1 MPLSFTD
8 VPTGVGYGL
17 SFGWSYRTKSKFGF
31 GAELNVNRLRGGN
44 KSLNDDKRYFFG
56 STVASL
62 SPYVD
67 YTFELFSKK
76 S

>member
-8 VPTGVGYGL
+8 APTAVGYGL
-17 SFGWSYRTKSKFGF
+17 SFGWSYLTKSKIGF
-31 GAELNVNRLRGGN
+31 GAEFNVNRVRGGN
-44 KSLNDDKRYFFG
+44 ESLNDTKQYFFC
-56 STVASL
+56 STVATL